1 MRFVT
6 WLGDRIM
13 LSIHLKP
20 SYQLG
25 VILISAHCLAA
36 LILWLLALPWQ
47 MQMILSVMLITS
59 LIYYLRKDA
68 YLSADNAIVALA
80 FSSEISCTVTT
91 RCGESIVCDVLHNS
105 FVAPYL
111 TVLDLKP
118 AGKFLTCSVVILS
131 DSIDAEEF
139 RQLRVWLRW
148 KWQTKK

>member
-1 MRFVT
+1 
-6 WLGDRIM
+6 M

-20 SYQLG
+20 SYRLVG
-25 VILISAHCLAA
+25 ILILTHCLAA
-36 LILWLLALPWQ
+36 LILWLLALPWL
-47 MQMILSVMLITS
+47 MQMILSIMLATS

-68 YLSADNAIVALA
+68 CLSADNAIVTLA
-80 FSSEISCTVTT
+80 FSSEIPCTVTT
-91 RCGESIVCDVLHNS
+91 RCGESVTCDVLPNT

-118 AGKFLTCSVVILS
+118 TGKFLTCSVVILS

-148 KWQTKK
+148 KWQNKK